1 MALADL
7 PLRIAHLGSIH
18 CGERAFREELMRG
31 VVERVN
37 RLEPDLVVVAGDLTA
52 AGYRWE
58 YEAAA
63 EWLDRMEAPTLVV
76 PGNRDSRNVG
86 YMHFE
91 QLFGERFWRYRQVFE
106 PVRAERLRATGLT
119 AVGLDSSEPD
129 LNEGRVGRE
138 WYSWLREQFDE
149 PEDFKLVT
157 LHHHLVAVPGAGRRS
172 SVIQDAGDVLP
183 ILADLQV
190 DLTLSGH
197 KRVPFFWGLSG
208 VFVCN
213 SGTAATWRV
222 RGRIPPSWNEFR
234 IDASTMKVFL
244 HYPDGR
250 RELSALRTRA
260 SRAKLREAFHVT
272 RDFLATN
279 HISV

>member
-1 MALADL
+1 MSLADL
-7 PLRIAHLGSIH
+7 SLRIAHLGSIN
-18 CGERAFREELMRG
+18 CGDQAFRVELMRN

-37 RLEPDLVVVAGDLTA
+37 RFQPDLVVVAGDLTA
-52 AGYRWE
+52 AGYIWE

-63 EWLDRMEAPTLVV
+63 EWLGRIEAPTLVV

-91 QLFGERFWRYRQVFE
+91 HLFGERFWRYRAVFD
-106 PVRAERLRATGLT
+106 PVRAERLRASGVT

-138 WYSWLREQFDE
+138 WYPWLREQFDE
-149 PEDFKLVT
+149 PDDFKLVT
-157 LHHHLVAVPGAGRRS
+157 LHHHLVAVPGGGRTS

-190 DLTLSGH
+190 DMTLSGH

-208 VFVCN
+208 VFICN

-222 RGRIPPSWNEFR
+222 RGLIPPSWNEFR

-250 RELSALRTRA
+250 RELSAVRTRA

-272 RDFLATN
+272 KDFLATN
-279 HISV
+279 HISI